1 MVVWTSVKFSN
12 GVETIKNLQETA
24 LSFDFSN
31 ILFVWQ
37 GIVFPFCVAL
47 IYGIIYSLNKTNKI
61 LAQQHK
67 ILRQGAAE
75 SDIFSAP
82 ETKNKNIEEWNR
94 IIMKSRLPDENER
107 KFAVIAADA
116 LIERIL
122 ELSGYHG
129 ENLGERLRKIESSDL
144 DSLNDLWEAH
154 KVRNRIAH
162 EASYRLSPEDAARTM
177 ACFEKTLKELKYI

>member
-1 MVVWTSVKFSN
+1 MD
-12 GVETIKNLQETA
+12 TIKNLQETA

-31 ILFVWQ
+31 ILFIWQ
-37 GIVFPFCVAL
+37 GIVFPVCVAL
-47 IYGIIYSLNKTNKI
+47 IYGIVYALNKTNKI
-61 LAQQHK
+61 YESQHR
-67 ILRQGAAE
+67 ILRQGANE
-75 SDIFSAP
+75 TDVFSSP

-94 IIMKSRLPDENER
+94 IVIKSRLPDENER
-107 KFAVIAADA
+107 KFSIIAADT

-129 ENLGERLRKIESSDL
+129 ENLGERLKKIESSDL

-162 EASYRLSPEDAARTM
+162 EASFRLSMEDTARTIS
-177 ACFEKTLKELKYI
+177 CFEKTLKELKYL